1 MPKLLLSN
9 GTIQEECTSRE
20 TLFSNHAITAG
31 TSNNSSR
38 GSNYLGIPFVNEH
51 CESEISSCLECW
63 YRPYL
68 QVSLSLSLSLS
79 HIGNMMKDLCR
90 ELTRRKILVTKNFTT

>member
-20 TLFSNHAITAG
+20 TLFSNHAIAAG
-31 TSNNSSR
+31 TLNNSSQ
-38 GSNYLGIPFVNEH
+38 GSNYLGIPFVNGH
-51 CESEISSCLECW
+51 CGSEISSCLECW

-68 QVSLSLSLSLS
+68 QVSLSLSLSL
-79 HIGNMMKDLCR
+79 IGNMMKDLCR